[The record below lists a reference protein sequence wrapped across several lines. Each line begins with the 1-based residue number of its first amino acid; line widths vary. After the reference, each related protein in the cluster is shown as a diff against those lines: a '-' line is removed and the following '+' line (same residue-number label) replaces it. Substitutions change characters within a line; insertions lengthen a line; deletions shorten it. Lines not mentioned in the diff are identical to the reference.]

1 MKHISAVAFSND
13 LHKRLRA
20 IGYFQKDLAIEL
32 GLHPKVLSRKLR
44 GYRDA
49 CLTEVDVRC
58 IISALAKLQV
68 ITTQDEAQH
77 LLALAQLDSSSFS
90 AQEWQ
95 TPPLSQ
101 LAGSNGEYHTYTDSP
116 SSSSPLHNFP
126 APLTRLIGRDEAVKQ
141 LRQLLEQDEVRLV
154 TLVGT
159 GGSGKTRLAQRVA
172 NELAGVFA
180 QGVWFVDLSAVCDPA
195 LVPQSIMQALHI
207 KSTPSS
213 PALQSL
219 TTYLQNKQLLLLL
232 DNFEQVAEAAP
243 AVGELLAAAPNLKVL
258 VTSRAVLRLYGE
270 TEFDVPPLD
279 VPEASAAL
287 DMAQLE
293 QYGAVQLFTERARA
307 FMPNITQIPENAA
320 SIAQICSRVD
330 GLPLALE
337 LAAAR
342 VKILPP
348 PQLQARLSQAL
359 LPVLTGGAKNLPDR
373 QQTLRK
379 TITWSYDLLSPS
391 EQAWFARMGVFR
403 GGWSLEAAESMM
415 QAVEANQRRITQ
427 KNEETTVSESMLDL
441 IERLVDNSLLVRL
454 PVKAGQVRFKL
465 LETLREYALE
475 QLNARGE
482 LERMQDWHCCYY
494 LRLAEA
500 AELGLRGAQQLLWQ
514 ERLVAEQDNLRAA
527 LEWSLQQ
534 ASTGASTTINDPAH
548 LISSLIRKASGN
560 STQSS
565 ETVHSDK
572 LLAIEVALRL
582 TASLRPYWEWQ
593 GHLVEG
599 RRWFDAAL
607 ALPLADDARK
617 TACPARAKALSEAA
631 RLVCLQNEQSR
642 AVELAEESIA
652 LWRQLDNPRGLA
664 TALFYRGWTAHALG
678 DYELANDVYEE
689 GLQLLSSADDTWL
702 RAQLLFYLGAV
713 AGFTF
718 NFEQMRAYYAQS
730 RALFEQVGDK
740 SAIADVLKDQGGM
753 SILEGNYTE
762 AIANLLKSIELS
774 HQIGYKQFVAT
785 GIGLLG
791 FAVGMRGEPDP
802 RSASLQSAQLWGAKD
817 SLMGSIGSSSWL
829 KSFPVAQAM
838 IHHISSRVDET
849 SWQAACLAGRALT
862 EEQAVA
868 FCLTLTTANPAP

>member
-1 MKHISAVAFSND
+1 MKHISAAAFSID

-20 IGYFQKDLAIEL
+20 IGYFQRDLAVEL
-32 GLHPKVLSRKLR
+32 GLHPKVLSRKLL

-49 CLTEVDVRC
+49 FLTEVDVQR

-101 LAGSNGEYHTYTDSP
+101 LAGSNGQYNTCAD
-116 SSSSPLHNFP
+116 SPLHNFP

-141 LRQLLEQDEVRLV
+141 LRQLLGQDEARLV

-159 GGSGKTRLAQRVA
+159 GGCGKTRLALRVA

-180 QGVWFVDLSAVCDPA
+180 QGVWFVDLSAVSDPA
-195 LVPQSIMQALHI
+195 LVPQSIMQVLHI
-207 KSTPSS
+207 KSNPSS

-219 TTYLQNKQLLLLL
+219 TAYVQNKQLLLLL
-232 DNFEQVAEAAP
+232 DNFEQVAAAAP
-243 AVGELLAAAPNLKVL
+243 VVDKLLAAAPNLKVL

-270 TEFDVPPLD
+270 TEFDVLPLD
-279 VPEASAAL
+279 VPEVSAAL

-293 QYGAVQLFTERARA
+293 QYGAVQLFIERARA
-307 FMPNITQIPENAA
+307 FMPGITQIPENAA

-348 PQLQARLSQAL
+348 PQLQERLSQAL

-391 EQAWFARMGVFR
+391 EQAWFARVGVFR
-403 GGWSLEAAESMM
+403 GGWSLEAAEAMM
-415 QAVEANQRRITQ
+415 QAVEANQRRSPQ
-427 KNEETTVSESMLDL
+427 QHEETSVSESTLDL
-441 IERLVDNSLLVRL
+441 IERLLDNSLLVRL
-454 PVKAGQVRFKL
+454 PVKAGQARFKL

-475 QLNARGE
+475 QLTARGE
-482 LERMQDWHCCYY
+482 LERVQDWHCCYY

-534 ASTGASTTINDPAH
+534 ASAGAGTTINDPAH
-548 LISSLIRKASGN
+548 LVSSLTRKAAGN
-560 STQSS
+560 STRSPA
-565 ETVHSDK
+565 TVHGDE

-599 RRWFDAAL
+599 RRWFDAVL

-678 DYELANDVYEE
+678 DYELANEVYEE

-762 AIANLLKSIELS
+762 AIANLLQSIELS

-802 RSASLQSAQLWGAKD
+802 PSASLQSAQLWGAKD

-849 SWQAACLAGRALT
+849 SWQAACLAGRSLT

-868 FCLTLTTANPAP
+868 YCLTLKAANPAP

>member
-141 LRQLLEQDEVRLV
+141 LQQLLGQDEVRLV

-159 GGSGKTRLAQRVA
+159 GGSGKTRLALRVA

-617 TACPARAKALSEAA
+617 TACPARAKVLSEAA

-868 FCLTLTTANPAP
+868 FCLTLTAANPAP